1 MVDFPEG
8 YGFEP
13 NGAKMLAQS
22 EFYIEIGTYVWRGTP
37 AKIKYA
43 RSYSP
48 WQFNAIGYIANDRP
62 AGSKLNGCLF
72 RSEARVTGTV
82 QQIVT
87 VLCTVHRMSGDKK

>member
-37 AKIKYA
+37 GREHK
-43 RSYSP
+43 RMPP
-48 WQFNAIGYIANDRP
+48 WQFRAIGYIANDKP
-62 AGSKLNGCLF
+62 AGSKLNGCLY
-72 RSEARVTGTV
+72 RSDVRVTGTV
-82 QQIVT
+82 QEIIT
-87 VLCTVHRMSGDKK
+87 VLCTAHRMSGDNK